1 MFWKYMMLTGLLWWC
16 WAILK
21 SLEWVGKAH
30 AKRKGEV
37 WTDLMGRTYDFRH
50 RYNKG
55 AAKTHRI
62 DLRDNAEEKTCKK
75 CKPKPK
81 WERLNVENDS
91 SGNS

>member
-1 MFWKYMMLTGLLWWC
+1 
-16 WAILK
+16 
-21 SLEWVGKAH
+21 
-30 AKRKGEV
+30 
-37 WTDLMGRTYDFRH
+37 MGRTYDFRH

-91 SGNS
+91 SDSS